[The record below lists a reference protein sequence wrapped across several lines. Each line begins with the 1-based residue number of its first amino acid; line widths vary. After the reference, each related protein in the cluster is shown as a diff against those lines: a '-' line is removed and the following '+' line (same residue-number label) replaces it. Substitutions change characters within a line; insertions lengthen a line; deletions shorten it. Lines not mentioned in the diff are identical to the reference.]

1 MKPTNTAREISLEVG
16 TLLIVLTG
24 ALFLASTA
32 TSVRAQTNSPARLTL
47 TPTLINQLAEELRTN
62 HPALLA
68 ASSRTRAAEFNAAGV
83 RIWDDPTL
91 YLGTQVADTAMKAD
105 EGNLIYGVSQKFP
118 LFGKS
123 QALRRAA
130 QAEALVER
138 AGAAYTFQ
146 TLRRDLALALFQT
159 ALAQRVVEIG
169 ELDRA
174 WLETILSSVEAR
186 YRAGQVALTYL
197 VQAQNELS
205 RRTNQLTTDTYR
217 LTNDR
222 QNLNRLLNRPPDSA
236 WPALELP
243 AVAEAV
249 AFTPDLL
256 RLSVAYEPKAQM
268 LRQQVR
274 AAEAMTEASRKA
286 RYPEVGLDFEG
297 RNYTGNGDFRQAM
310 ILFNITFPLGN
321 AAKYRRNIW
330 RDEDRARAARYEV
343 ADQELSVRQEVHTLT
358 VNIDAARRE
367 AVLNRDE
374 IIPRS
379 ERAQASA
386 QVDWE
391 ANRIAFRD
399 LLDARRMLLEARLM
413 YAQAITEQW
422 SKLSDLVLCCGL
434 GDLEALRMIGN
445 PKPTEK

>member
-1 MKPTNTAREISLEVG
+1 MKPTNTSREISLEVG
-16 TLLIVLTG
+16 TLLMVLAG

-32 TSVRAQTNSPARLTL
+32 TSVGAQTNSPARLTL

-83 RIWDDPTL
+83 RIWDDPML
-91 YLGTQVADTAMKAD
+91 IMGTQVADTAMKAD

-222 QNLNRLLNRPPDSA
+222 QNLNRLLNRPPDLA

-243 AVAEAV
+243 AIAEAV

-268 LRQQVR
+268 LRQQVH

-297 RNYTGNGDFRQAM
+297 RNYSGNGDFRQAM

-330 RDEDRARAARYEV
+330 RDEERARAARYEV

-413 YAQAITEQW
+413 YAQALAEQW
-422 SKLSDLVLCCGL
+422 AKLSDLVLCCGL